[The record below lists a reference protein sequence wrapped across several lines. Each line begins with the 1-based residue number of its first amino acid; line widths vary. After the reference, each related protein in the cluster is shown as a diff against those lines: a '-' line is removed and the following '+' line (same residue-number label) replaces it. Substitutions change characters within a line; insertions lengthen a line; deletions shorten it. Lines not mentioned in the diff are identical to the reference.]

1 MENAGSPV
9 TKTSQESV
17 LSSRASCSETSSTH
31 HRNRSY
37 LPKVSTRR
45 VAACHSLPCTT
56 GVTWTATPMNLTAA
70 RSLALPWDGQDPVPP
85 PTPQE
90 KRNCMPCSDTLF
102 LQIQLN

>member
-17 LSSRASCSETSSTH
+17 LSSRASCSETSSNH
-31 HRNRSY
+31 HRNRY
-37 LPKVSTRR
+37 PCCPKYPPGVWMR
-45 VAACHSLPCTT
+45 VTALHDCGNLDRHTHEPDSGQEPGIALGWT
-56 GVTWTATPMNLTAA
+56 GSSAT
-70 RSLALPWDGQDPVPP
+70 